1 MGIPVYMFT
10 GFLES
15 GKTQFIKDTL
25 LDPGFTENEKTLIV
39 ACEDGIDQYDKD
51 FLKNTNSVLLPID
64 YKSEF
69 NGAFL

>member
-1 MGIPVYMFT
+1 MGIPVYIFN

-39 ACEDGIDQYDKD
+39 ACEEG
-51 FLKNTNSVLLPID
+51 NTLYSSADRVEGRFQRC
-64 YKSEF
+64 KAQKGCHERK
-69 NGAFL
+69 A

>member
-25 LDPGFTENEKTLIV
+25 LDPGLTENEIKKGCTILQ
-39 ACEDGIDQYDKD
+39 E
-51 FLKNTNSVLLPID
+51 VLVDL
-64 YKSEF
+64 
-69 NGAFL
+69 

>member
-51 FLKNTNSVLLPID
+51 FLKRTNSVLLPIED
-64 YKSEF
+64 LS
-69 NGAFL
+69 LIHI